1 MLSAEMR
8 TNAARIGMCTSL
20 LAAMV
25 VLRALGCNK
34 CWCSRSSMLQQHV
47 SRSVAL
53 TGQKSAPGSACI
65 GAYALLVEIL
75 LTKFTTRLFPSSYD
89 SPRAKSGSERQS
101 SSRWL
106 NDSANSG
113 VQGALQTLLLRF
125 ILLSKFASRCQ
136 VLVAACIRG
145 HRGSVDLHILNNSCR
160 VIFLIGSLPLFSDG
174 AVYLFQDDVR

>member
-8 TNAARIGMCTSL
+8 TIPARIGMCTSL
-20 LAAMV
+20 LAVIV
-25 VLRALGCNK
+25 VLRTLGSNK
-34 CWCSRSSMLQQHV
+34 RWCSRSSMPQHV

-65 GAYALLVEIL
+65 GAYAFLAGI